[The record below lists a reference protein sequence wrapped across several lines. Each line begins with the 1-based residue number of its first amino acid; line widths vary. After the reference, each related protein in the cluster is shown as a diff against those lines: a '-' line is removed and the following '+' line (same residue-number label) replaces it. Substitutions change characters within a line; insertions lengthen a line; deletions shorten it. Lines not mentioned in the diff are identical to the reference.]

1 MTRHRRVALGVVSAS
16 WLVAGT
22 AAAQSPS
29 GEAMAE
35 MLYRQGRQL
44 MADGKTSEA
53 CPKFAESYRL
63 DAATG
68 TLLNLAACHEAEKK
82 LATAWLEYTEA
93 VTLARRD
100 KREDRIRFAQE
111 RLASI
116 EPKLSRLT
124 VVVPPVS
131 EVPELEVEVDHVQ
144 VRRAAW
150 GVPAPVDPG
159 NHTIE
164 ARAKG
169 RKPWSKQITVDREA
183 ANITVT
189 LPLLEP
195 EPTAAAPP
203 PPVESTGPAPATEAF
218 SRPVPTS
225 AYVAGAVTLAFT
237 AGAVGTG
244 LAYVSKRSQY
254 LSDHDETTLNA
265 AHRWGYINLP
275 LTAGAVIGA
284 LATTYLYVSR
294 PSLVPASLRGASP
307 TTLTPWVG
315 ASSGGLMLQGSL

>member
-1 MTRHRRVALGVVSAS
+1 MRRWREIAGFVAAS
-16 WLVAGT
+16 SLVAGT
-22 AAAQSPS
+22 AAAQSP
-29 GEAMAE
+29 GAEVALAE

-44 MADGKTSEA
+44 MAEGKTSEA

-93 VTLARRD
+93 ITLARRD

-111 RLASI
+111 RLTSI

-124 VVVPPVS
+124 VIVPPAS
-131 EVPELEVEVDHVQ
+131 EVPELEVQVDHVS

-159 NHTIE
+159 SHTIE

-169 RKPWSKQITVDREA
+169 RKAWSKQMTVDREA
-183 ANITVT
+183 TNITVT
-189 LPLLEP
+189 IPLLDAEP
-195 EPTAAAPP
+195 VEATAPPPVEPAAPP
-203 PPVESTGPAPATEAF
+203 PGAETFV
-218 SRPVPTS
+218 RPIPTS
-225 AYVAGAVTLAFT
+225 AYVAGAVTIALT

-244 LAYVSKRSQY
+244 VAYLSKRSQY
-254 LSDHDETTLNA
+254 DSNHDETTFTA
-265 AHRWGYINLP
+265 AQRWGYVNLP
-275 LTAGAVIGA
+275 LTAGAIIGA

-294 PSLVPASLRGASP
+294 PSLVPPGLRNGAP
-307 TTLTPWVG
+307 TTVTPWIG
-315 ASSGGLMLQGSL
+315 ASSGGLAIQGSL

>member
-1 MTRHRRVALGVVSAS
+1 LTAS
-16 WLVAGT
+16 WLVAGA
-22 AAAQSPS
+22 AAAQSS
-29 GEAMAE
+29 GAEVALAE

-100 KREDRIRFAQE
+100 RREDRIRFAE
-111 RLASI
+111 DRLAAI

-124 VVVPPVS
+124 VVVPPAS
-131 EVPELEVEVDHVQ
+131 EVAELEVEVDHVS

-150 GVPAPVDPG
+150 SVPAPVDPG
-159 NHTIE
+159 KHTIE

-169 RKPWSKQITVDREA
+169 RTAWSKQVTVEQEA
-183 ANITVT
+183 TNITVT
-189 LPLLEP
+189 IPLLDAEP
-195 EPTAAAPP
+195 LAVAAPP
-203 PPVESTGPAPATEAF
+203 PPVESAGPAPATEMF
-218 SRPVPTS
+218 TRPIPTS
-225 AYVAGAVTLAFT
+225 VYVAGAVTLAFT

-254 LSDHDETTLNA
+254 QSNHDETAFSA
-265 AHRWGYINLP
+265 AQRWGYINLP
-275 LTAGAVIGA
+275 LTAGAIVGA
-284 LATTYLYVSR
+284 MATTYLYVSR
-294 PSLVPASLRGASP
+294 PSLVPASLRGAP
-307 TTLTPWVG
+307 ATTLTPWIG